1 LISSSPIS
9 RPITSLKKSS
19 FSFDLIIPA
28 YNAEATLESCLKSA
42 LTLVEDYPQLKILV
56 VDNNSTD
63 KTSLIAQQMGVRVLH
78 CPKQGRAAARN
89 FGLKN
94 TDSKFVAFVD
104 SDMILPKNWPQSL
117 HDVFTQES
125 IGAAQAIIIPGP
137 GKSFVDRYLFSF
149 KKCMSKGYF
158 IESEVRFSDQ
168 PLIDTAAS
176 MYRRTALESIKGF
189 DETLAMQEDRDCA
202 VRMIASGYS
211 LRTTFQSQT
220 FKQSNRT
227 PWQFTLRTIE
237 DAKVLARYT
246 VQHTE
251 HILVY
256 HLLSVLIQPPRY
268 FDSQV
273 SLLIFL
279 YGQFIFFLN
288 KFVYLYFYT
297 YFFLQ
302 KLPKT
307 FFPMHAS
314 KFNLLLPQIRHPQDG
329 SLYIFSPHYRFYIS
343 PRSLIV
349 FRSGKLPTR
358 YEEPK
363 LVDWFNKYL
372 DNKTFEGAEIALKLI
387 ADEVFIPETKSLT

>member
-1 LISSSPIS
+1 
-9 RPITSLKKSS
+9 LKKSS

-28 YNAEATLESCLKSA
+28 FNAEATLESCLKSA
-42 LTLVEDYPQLKILV
+42 LALKEDYPLLKILV

-63 KTSLIAQQMGVRVLH
+63 NTSLIAQQLGVRVLL

-89 FGLKN
+89 FGLNN

-117 HDVFTQES
+117 QDVFTQES
-125 IGAAQAIIIPGP
+125 IGAAQAMIIPGP
-137 GKSFVDRYLFSF
+137 GNSFVDRYSFSF
-149 KKCMSKGYF
+149 KNRMSKGHF
-158 IESEVRFSDQ
+158 IESEFQFADQ

-176 MYRRTALESIKGF
+176 MYRRTALEKIKGF
-189 DETLAMQEDRDCA
+189 DESLAMQEDRDCA
-202 VRMIASGYS
+202 IRLIASGYS
-211 LRTTFQSQT
+211 LRTSFQSQT

-227 PWQFTLRTIE
+227 PWQFTIRTIE

-251 HILVY
+251 HILIY
-256 HLLSVLIQPPRY
+256 HLLSVLFQPPRY
-268 FDSQV
+268 FDPQV
-273 SLLIFL
+273 SLVIFL

-288 KFVYLYFYT
+288 KFFYLYFYT

-307 FFPMHAS
+307 FFPMQVS
-314 KFNLLLPQIRHPQDG
+314 KLNLLLPRIRHPQNG
-329 SLYIFSPHYRFYIS
+329 SLYIFSPHYRFFIS
-343 PRSLIV
+343 PRSLIIYKA
-349 FRSGKLPTR
+349 GKLPTR
-358 YEEPK
+358 YEDPG

-372 DNKTFEGAEIALKLI
+372 DNKLLDGAEIHLQLI
-387 ADEVFIPETKSLT
+387 EDEVFIPETKSFA